1 MPGHRPA
8 EHLFCIKSTMALYE
22 YLDIPLIIETFDI
35 SKYFDS
41 EVLSNAMSALYEA
54 GVDGK
59 LYRLW
64 YELNKE
70 TEIRVKTGVGITK
83 AATVGETVA
92 QGSIGGGLVS
102 SINLD
107 SEVNNF
113 FAGSLDEAAYSNIR
127 LQPMI
132 LQDDLSRLCCSA
144 DSARAA
150 IRRMENIMKLQQLS
164 INVDKSS
171 YIVCRNSAKA
181 EEIMIDLKNSPLV
194 YDGFTIK
201 EKMSEKYLGDMV
213 DCRGL
218 SASIETTISERYGRI
233 YSSILEVKTILEDYR
248 SSKAG
253 GITAGIMLWEMAI
266 IPSLLNNS
274 ETWVDMDNKSIKRLN
289 DKI

>member
-1 MPGHRPA
+1 MKEDLPKAFETAVVDFSKPKIVKKCSKFQIGGMPGHRPA

-41 EVLSNAMSALYEA
+41 EVLRNAMSALYEA

-150 IRRMENIMKLQQLS
+150 IRRMENSLSQKIKKSDFYPGNLS
-164 INVDKSS
+164 IAV
-171 YIVCRNSAKA
+171 YIYEKPPKKISGFLGHPVSRAINFK
-181 EEIMIDLKNSPLV
+181 IFKNSL
-194 YDGFTIK
+194 
-201 EKMSEKYLGDMV
+201 
-213 DCRGL
+213 
-218 SASIETTISERYGRI
+218 
-233 YSSILEVKTILEDYR
+233 YSR
-248 SSKAG
+248 S
-253 GITAGIMLWEMAI
+253 
-266 IPSLLNNS
+266 
-274 ETWVDMDNKSIKRLN
+274 
-289 DKI
+289 